1 MQVQQ
6 KNREGGKDEGEIQVK
21 IKLEQKLLEGGKEEE
36 IQVKRK
42 LKPKMLEE
50 EGEEEEGEEL
60 EGDWLNY

>member
-1 MQVQQ
+1 M
-6 KNREGGKDEGEIQVK
+6 K

-60 EGDWLNY
+60 EGDWLNC